1 MNINLKSQ
9 RVIVRNFTLKDIS
22 TVYINWFNGKNK
34 ILKFSRH
41 YRKCYSRSFLIKN
54 FFITKSKSIFIGIF
68 DKKSLELIGTMIV
81 LKQLKGLKLNI
92 GILIGNEK
100 YLSKGYAFESL
111 KLFVDY
117 VFKKTKCKFVTL
129 GTDKKN
135 SSMIKLAKK
144 FKIMKKLSSKNNSLV
159 FEFRKY
165 S

>member
-9 RVIVRNFTLKDIS
+9 RVIIKNFTLKDINI
-22 TVYINWFNGKNK
+22 VYINWFNGKKTN
-34 ILKFSRH
+34 LKFSRH
-41 YRKCYSRSFLIKN
+41 YRKCYNRNFLIKN
-54 FFITKSKSIFIGIF
+54 YLITKSKSIFIGIF

-81 LKQLKGLKLNI
+81 LKQSKGLKYNV

-117 VFKKTKCKFVTL
+117 VFKKTKCKFITL

-144 FKIMKKLSSKNNSLV
+144 FKIMKKLNSKHNSIV